1 MTTTRLS
8 DSARK
13 AVDDVLT
20 VALTKELWN
29 SGYDKVLP
37 ITMRNFDIS
46 AALPMMFYLFRF
58 GKRRGTGFFTKVFGD
73 EEAPTF
79 RDRRKS
85 ATIDKVAQDL
95 SGSAS
100 FEGFIGVAQ
109 KAILGDLLLC
119 FCLENTDKSLGR
131 TEQVQRVLPA
141 HYMSSWVDLPESAH
155 HLGDFPTMLV
165 ALMADQPG
173 EFVEQTG
180 TGDRTRYAVNI
191 GFSENALLKAFG
203 AGMGI
208 KSGPGSLESTTSD
221 LYDETVPVSVDQLLM
236 IRLAQRLTEAPKST
250 PGKGN
255 KIPNQRPIAHEASR
269 KFAEDMR
276 NFIYR
281 YSDIPRH
288 SLVSQMESGLAIGMT
303 SITTSSIQIVC
314 DWAETGTI
322 SKPIEQRPTPL
333 FVDCSTG
340 SNKHLRL
347 LSEQN
352 MDDVLRRSENYS
364 KSIVAMKLMD
374 HYVRNNSGLQQKNR
388 DIQIQTDS
396 TEWLNLLG
404 DVLHRRIPESD
415 LILGMIDM
423 QTNQLSGKLTEIF
436 GEEYEPNII
445 LKNIRGNDNPALRL
459 AEGLTA
465 MKHPGATHGLVVKL
479 LDSCLMTDRPNGLS
493 KKRSVARRIGPGS
506 NVKRRVVRSIVF
518 TDWLLDYLVHLHL
531 SDKGGPDRHLSLQDF
546 LVELR
551 DRHGLFIDQ
560 APAGMDISNE
570 LLQLNRSWLE
580 RRLRDQGLLIGVN
593 DAESMKQ
600 LRSRFPNEEE

>member
-13 AVDDVLT
+13 VVDDVLT
-20 VALTKELWN
+20 VALTKELWS
-29 SGYDKVLP
+29 SGFDKVLP
-37 ITMRNFDIS
+37 MTMRNFDIS

-58 GKRRGTGFFTKVFGD
+58 GERRGTGKFTKVFGD
-73 EEAPTF
+73 EDAPTF
-79 RDRRKS
+79 RERRKA
-85 ATIDKVAQDL
+85 ATIDKVAHDL
-95 SGSAS
+95 SDSGS
-100 FEGFIGVAQ
+100 FEGFGGVAQ

-131 TEQVQRVLPA
+131 TQQVQRVLPA
-141 HYMSSWVDLPESAH
+141 HYMASWVDLPESAH

-165 ALMADQPG
+165 ALMADQSG
-173 EFVEQTG
+173 KFVERNSIG
-180 TGDRTRYAVNI
+180 HRTRYAVSTD
-191 GFSENALLKAFG
+191 FSENALLNAFG
-203 AGMGI
+203 AGMEI
-208 KSGPGSLESTTSD
+208 KSGLGAIDSRTGD
-221 LYDETVPVSVDQLLM
+221 LYDETVSVSVDQLLM
-236 IRLAQRLTEAPKST
+236 IRLAQRLAEAPQRT
-250 PGKGN
+250 PGKGS

-281 YSDIPRH
+281 YSGIPRH
-288 SLVSQMESGLAIGMT
+288 SLVSQLESCLAIGMT

-314 DWAETGTI
+314 DWAETGKI
-322 SKPIEQRPTPL
+322 SKPNEQQPTPL
-333 FVDCSTG
+333 FVDCSSG
-340 SNKHLRL
+340 SNRHLRL

-364 KSIVAMKLMD
+364 KAIVAMKLMD
-374 HYVRNNSGLQQKNR
+374 HYVRHNSGLQEKHK
-388 DIQIQTDS
+388 DIMDQNDS
-396 TEWLNLLG
+396 TEWLNFLG

-423 QTNQLSGKLTEIF
+423 QTNQLSEKLTEKF
-436 GEEYEPNII
+436 GEDYEPSII
-445 LKNIRGNDNPALRL
+445 LKNLRGNDNPALRL

-479 LDSCLMTDRPNGLS
+479 LDSGLMSDRPNGLS
-493 KKRSVARRIGPGS
+493 KKRSVARRVGPGS
-506 NVKRRVVRSIVF
+506 NVKRRLVRSIVF

-531 SDKGGPDRHLSLQDF
+531 SVNGGPDRHLSLQDF

-551 DRHGLFIDQ
+551 NRHGLFIDQ

-600 LRSRFPNEEE
+600 IRSRFPNDEE